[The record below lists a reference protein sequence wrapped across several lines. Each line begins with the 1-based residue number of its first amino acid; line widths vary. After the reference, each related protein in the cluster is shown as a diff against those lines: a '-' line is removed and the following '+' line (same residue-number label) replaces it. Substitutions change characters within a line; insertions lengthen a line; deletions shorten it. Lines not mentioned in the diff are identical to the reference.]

1 VVRHTRHR
9 ASSGL
14 HSDYHR
20 LHSYS
25 VRVHVLVTGTTEMIL
40 SSVASLEPPPIVTT
54 TLEATATRIATQ
66 G

>member
-9 ASSGL
+9 ASSG
-14 HSDYHR
+14 

-25 VRVHVLVTGTTEMIL
+25 VRVHVLVTGTTETIL
-40 SSVASLEPPPIVTT
+40 SYVASSEPPPIVTT
-54 TLEATATRIATQ
+54 TLEATATRIVTQ